1 MPLGS
6 GSNSPALLGVA
17 AVEDGWTWIYLS
29 RGEMGAAVQVWS
41 RVRDSYEPDRG
52 DGRWTLVQEPPTT
65 VVPDPSTYFA
75 GALVLL
81 PMAAQALRFV
91 RKQRVA

>member
-1 MPLGS
+1 MEIPQ
-6 GSNSPALLGVA
+6 NVA
-17 AVEDGWTWIYLS
+17 VVLVAQL
-29 RGEMGAAVQVWS
+29 RL
-41 RVRDSYEPDRG
+41 RFDRG
-52 DGRWTLVQEPPTT
+52 AHPGAVH
-65 VVPDPSTYFA
+65 YFA